1 MSYRF
6 FRSVVLAAAVL
17 FATGCSSDVKK
28 TYHENGNLSAV
39 LRYKDGLLHGLCEWY
54 FANGN
59 PMMRAEYAHN
69 KLNGKQ
75 ERFFENG
82 VLQNIAWY
90 RDGRLDSV
98 MLHYNLGGKLI
109 MKEYYTNDT
118 LNGPYHR
125 YFDDGTLFIEGAYN
139 RGMMDGSWI
148 FYSPEGKIMGKGE
161 FSLGSGTQK
170 AWYPNG
176 NSQRIIQYKDNLKHG
191 IEEHYQPDGKLVL
204 RRYYKFGEL
213 VSEEHF
219 N

>member
-1 MSYRF
+1 MFHNLQRNSWMVF
-6 FRSVVLAAAVL
+6 LLLILAS
-17 FATGCSSDVKK
+17 CNSKVKK
-28 TYHENGNLSAV
+28 SYHDNGNLSSV
-39 LRYKDGLLHGLCEWY
+39 LRYKDGKLDGLCEWY

-59 PMMRAEYAHN
+59 PMMRAEYAQN

-90 RDGRLDSV
+90 RGDRLDSV

-109 MKEYYTNDT
+109 LEEYYTNDT

-139 RGMMDGSWI
+139 KGMMDGSWI
-148 FYSPEGKIMGKGE
+148 FYTPEGKIAGKGE
-161 FSLGSGTQK
+161 FKMGSGTQK

-176 NSQRIIQYKDNLKHG
+176 NLQRIIQYKNNLKHG
-191 IEEHYQPDGKLVL
+191 PEEHYRPDGKLVL
-204 RRYYKFGEL
+204 RRNYDSGEL
-213 VSEEHF
+213 VSEEPI